1 MESIFSFV
9 PTAFTYECW
18 IKPNAFVNYNQAQ
31 SSSNG
36 WGSFRFHSTATQGIY
51 IGTDINTRFAPA
63 NLTDGM
69 TISVWQH
76 FAFVFDNGAA
86 SLYKNGTEIGSK
98 TGMTNPADFGGIQL
112 GAADSN
118 TIDGNLSEVRL
129 WSIARTKAEIQDN
142 MNKRLNGG
150 EPGLVAYYKLDEG
163 DGTTAADSA
172 GTNDGTI
179 YGATWVEDTPF

>member
-1 MESIFSFV
+1 
-9 PTAFTYECW
+9 
-18 IKPNAFVNYNQAQ
+18 
-31 SSSNG
+31 
-36 WGSFRFHSTATQGIY
+36 
-51 IGTDINTRFAPA
+51 
-63 NLTDGM
+63 
-69 TISVWQH
+69 
-76 FAFVFDNGAA
+76 
-86 SLYKNGTEIGSK
+86 
-98 TGMTNPADFGGIQL
+98 MTNPADFGGIQL